1 MISLRQF
8 KDSDKIKLI
17 EILNDPRVS
26 EYLSSK
32 IPSPY
37 TAADA
42 DWWIKDGSNTGLIRA
57 ITIEDE
63 LVGCIG
69 VSTGDFEYSK
79 NGEIGY
85 WLCSEHWG
93 KGLATQAV
101 NIITEEVFRTTE
113 INRLYAAVFSGN
125 TGSMRVLEKC
135 NFLAEAILQQAIY
148 KNGKFYD
155 NHIFARLKYNK
166 SLKKD
171 SSRLD
176 YKNKGK

>member
-8 KDSDKIKLI
+8 KDSDKIRLI

-37 TAADA
+37 TEADA
-42 DWWIKDGSNTGLIRA
+42 DWWIKEGSKLGLTRA
-57 ITIEDE
+57 ITIADE

-69 VSTGDFEYSK
+69 VSTDEFEYSR

-85 WLCSEHWG
+85 WLCSEYWG
-93 KGLATQAV
+93 QGLATQAV

-125 TGSMRVLEKC
+125 TGSMRVLDKC
-135 NFLAEAILQQAIY
+135 NYLPEAVLQQAIY
-148 KNGKFYD
+148 KNGKYYD
-155 NHIFARLKYNK
+155 SHIFSKLKF
-166 SLKKD
+166 
-171 SSRLD
+171 
-176 YKNKGK
+176 